1 MPAIHCKC
9 VFNNYMHNIGL
20 VYMTI
25 DQQSKTIIQKAYCMI
40 VYNHLFIIYVM
51 LYEVKNAY
59 AGISYTYRQRYCR
72 QEVDKIKGKLSQY

>member
-1 MPAIHCKC
+1 
-9 VFNNYMHNIGL
+9 MHNIGL

-25 DQQSKTIIQKAYCMI
+25 DQQSKTIIQKAYYMI

-59 AGISYTYRQRYCR
+59 EA
-72 QEVDKIKGKLSQY
+72 